1 MAVLRREK
9 KRVTTAIDMEEPE
22 ELSERELNDIALI
35 NKLNSGDC
43 TPYEF
48 FNIKMYFG
56 IRNNPDAI
64 RNISD
69 EKKWESDLIKSKL
82 EQNSL

>member
-1 MAVLRREK
+1 MGK
-9 KRVTTAIDMEEPE
+9 TE
-22 ELSERELNDIALI
+22 ELSDSELNDIALI
-35 NKLNSGDC
+35 NRLNSDDC
-43 TPYEF
+43 SPYDA

-69 EKKWESDLIKSKL
+69 EKKWESDLIKNKL
-82 EQNSL
+82 EENSHPL